1 MSTILRLKYRTWLAF
16 WVYGFSKNERDNI
29 SQEEEQIFK
38 DLSQQM
44 LSFSGDDIERLLQS
58 GALVEVLYNER
69 K

>member
-1 MSTILRLKYRTWLAF
+1 MRVF
-16 WVYGFSKNERDNI
+16 KNKWFDNI

-44 LSFSGDDIERLLQS
+44 LGFSGDDIERLLQS
-58 GALVEVLYNER
+58 GALVEVLYNEH